1 MKKYLKYY
9 LLFIIFNIYLF
20 ANCQSLE
27 NLNET
32 KKKIESQI
40 QKLNTL
46 ITENTNIKTETLNN
60 LNLVNQRI
68 NLKKSLIK
76 QIESEI
82 LYLNN
87 SIINKQNSL
96 DSLSVVL
103 NYRKDELVNVLQ
115 FYQKTLNNYNV
126 LIFILSSN
134 SFNQSYLRIK
144 FYNSIIRYYSQTL
157 KSLENDINSINIIK
171 TSLEN
176 QKNELYLKQ
185 LQKVNEIKLLEKD
198 IDLYRVKLEKL
209 KANES
214 KLRKQVE
221 AEKKRNSE
229 IVSKIRELIEEE
241 ARKKINSKVLSNDQI
256 KLSNDF
262 VNNFGKLPHP
272 VRDAFVLSEFGET
285 NHPVLKG
292 VKIKNNGVDFACKNG
307 SEVYSIFGGEVKK
320 IFNLPMNGI
329 AIIIRHGNYLSVYSN
344 LSTVFIK
351 VGDKVNLN
359 QPIGKIET
367 KGSTNSILHFEIWN
381 EKSPENP
388 LLWIN

>member
-126 LIFILSSN
+126 LILFFHPIL
-134 SFNQSYLRIK
+134 
-144 FYNSIIRYYSQTL
+144 
-157 KSLENDINSINIIK
+157 
-171 TSLEN
+171 
-176 QKNELYLKQ
+176 
-185 LQKVNEIKLLEKD
+185 
-198 IDLYRVKLEKL
+198 
-209 KANES
+209 
-214 KLRKQVE
+214 
-221 AEKKRNSE
+221 
-229 IVSKIRELIEEE
+229 
-241 ARKKINSKVLSNDQI
+241 
-256 KLSNDF
+256 
-262 VNNFGKLPHP
+262 
-272 VRDAFVLSEFGET
+272 
-285 NHPVLKG
+285 
-292 VKIKNNGVDFACKNG
+292 
-307 SEVYSIFGGEVKK
+307 
-320 IFNLPMNGI
+320 
-329 AIIIRHGNYLSVYSN
+329 
-344 LSTVFIK
+344 
-351 VGDKVNLN
+351 
-359 QPIGKIET
+359 
-367 KGSTNSILHFEIWN
+367 
-381 EKSPENP
+381 
-388 LLWIN
+388 